1 MSRAGESG
9 MVPKRR
15 AAGPSSNGG
24 GNGCGIRCCATP
36 PSRREGREQPAPR
49 RLGTADDSGSSSSSS
64 SGGGG
69 AAESSATMQLHYQE
83 GHRLYAARDYAE
95 AAAALSLAIQH
106 GHPAKARCHN
116 TRGASLTALER
127 YDDAVAAFTC
137 ALVHEPGMHTAW
149 SNRGQAQWKRGDLRA
164 AVTDLRQA
172 SLLHPSEE
180 NAQLLEDAEAEW
192 ANPAAASS
200 FEQALQH
207 FASAEWE
214 EARFKFEAA
223 LQMNDPRAT
232 RCHNGIGLCH
242 FVEGAKEPALAA
254 LFRATEVDP
263 SNANAWHN
271 YAKALSESVSAY
283 SVASCACCVNLHLHP
298 IASAL
303 FSCGETSAHLGCT
316 CATLGARRRG
326 GSR

>member
-1 MSRAGESG
+1 

-15 AAGPSSNGG
+15 KDGPSSNGRSRG
-24 GNGCGIRCCATP
+24 GGIRCCATP
-36 PSRREGREQPAPR
+36 PSRRDDREQHASR
-49 RLGTADDSGSSSSSS
+49 RVATADGSGSCGSSSR
-64 SGGGG
+64 
-69 AAESSATMQLHYQE
+69 SSASMELHFQA
-83 GHRLYAARDYAE
+83 GHHLYAAGDYAE
-95 AAAALSLAIQH
+95 AAEALSLAIQH
-106 GHPAKARCHN
+106 GHPAKACCHN

-127 YDDAVAAFTC
+127 HADAVAAFTC

-149 SNRGQAQWKRGDLRA
+149 RNRGLAQWKRGDLRA

-207 FASAEWE
+207 FAQSEWE
-214 EARFKFEAA
+214 EARGKFMAA

-232 RCHNGIGLCH
+232 RCHNGIGLCY

-254 LFRATEVDP
+254 LSRATEVDP

-271 YAKALSESVSAY
+271 YAKALSQSVRAY
-283 SVASCACCVNLHLHP
+283 SIASCACCCFYDGVNFGRVCV
-298 IASAL
+298 AV
-303 FSCGETSAHLGCT
+303 
-316 CATLGARRRG
+316 GARDRG
-326 GSR
+326 SSRQSQSTQAEAHKTQAASPAVAGS